1 MTHIFTSGLNSAA
14 RLNAL
19 FFASRLSY
27 RRTQVTYL
35 DVLENQISDEQILV
49 HLFESS
55 RIRGMVSV
63 VAATAQTAALI
74 GAKCL
79 TEGLPVTVHVVD
91 IHDYDAKILTQNADN
106 VLEDERECLAINS
119 LIYDTVS
126 DFIPKSRITVKDY
139 EGNEID
145 SYVLLNTNRLC
156 CIMDKESIR
165 IGDATTLGESSSGW
179 DYSRIV
185 YKEVSFG
192 NDKETVYYLK
202 SLVSKNDYSNP
213 LVD

>member
-1 MTHIFTSGLNSAA
+1 MIHIFTSGLNSAA

-49 HLFESS
+49 HLFEGS
-55 RIRGMVSV
+55 RIRGMVGV

-74 GAKCL
+74 GAECL
-79 TEGLPVTVHVVD
+79 SEGLPVTVHIAD

-106 VLEDERECLAINS
+106 ILDGERECLAINS

-126 DFIPKSRITVKDY
+126 DFIPKSRIVVKDY

-145 SYVLLNTNRLC
+145 SYTLLNTNKLC
-156 CIMDKESIR
+156 CIMDKDSIR
-165 IGDATTLGESSSGW
+165 IGDATALGEMSSGW

-185 YKEVSFG
+185 CKEVSFG
-192 NDKETVYYLK
+192 NDKETMYYLK

>member
-1 MTHIFTSGLNSAA
+1 MIHIFTSGLNSAA

-27 RRTQVTYL
+27 RRSQVTYL
-35 DVLENQISDEQILV
+35 DVLENQISDEQILS
-49 HLFESS
+49 HLFEGS

-79 TEGLPVTVHVVD
+79 TEGLSVTVHVVD
-91 IHDYDAKILTQNADN
+91 VHDYDAKLLTQNADT
-106 VLEDERECLAINS
+106 VLDDERECLAINS
-119 LIYDTVS
+119 LVYDTVL
-126 DFIPKSRITVKDY
+126 DFIPKERIIVKDY

-145 SYVLLNTNRLC
+145 SYTLLNTNRLC
-156 CIMDKESIR
+156 CIMDKDSIR
-165 IGDATTLGESSSGW
+165 IGDATALGELSSGW

-192 NDKETVYYLK
+192 NDKETMYYLR
-202 SLVSKNDYSNP
+202 SLTSKTNYSNP

>member
-1 MTHIFTSGLNSAA
+1 MIHIFTSGLNSAA

-35 DVLENQISDEQILV
+35 DVLENQISDEQILI
-49 HLFESS
+49 HLFEGS

-63 VAATAQTAALI
+63 IAATAQTASLI

-79 TEGLPVTVHVVD
+79 SEGLHVTVHVVD
-91 IHDYDAKILTQNADN
+91 IHDFDAKILTQNADS
-106 VLEDERECLAINS
+106 VLDDERECLAINS

-126 DFIPKSRITVKDY
+126 DFIPKKRIVVKDY

-145 SYVLLNTNRLC
+145 SYTLLNTNRLC
-156 CIMDKESIR
+156 CIMDKDSIR
-165 IGDATTLGESSSGW
+165 IGDATTLGELSSGW
-179 DYSRIV
+179 DYSRVV
-185 YKEVSFG
+185 YKDVSFG
-192 NDKETVYYLK
+192 NDKETMYYLK
-202 SLVSKNDYSNP
+202 SLVKKNDYSNP

>member
-1 MTHIFTSGLNSAA
+1 MIHIFTSGLNSAA

-27 RRTQVTYL
+27 RRAQVAYL
-35 DVLENQISDEQILV
+35 DVLENQISDEQILA
-49 HLFESS
+49 HLFEDS
-55 RIRGMVSV
+55 RIRGMMAV

-79 TEGLPVTVHVVD
+79 SEGLPVTVHVVD
-91 IHDYDAKILTQNADN
+91 IHDYDAKILTQNADT
-106 VLEDERECLAINS
+106 VLDDERECLAINS
-119 LIYDTVS
+119 FIHDTVS
-126 DFIPKSRITVKDY
+126 DFVPKGRIVVKDY
-139 EGNEID
+139 EGNDLD
-145 SYVLLNTNRLC
+145 SYTLLNTNRLC

-165 IGDATTLGESSSGW
+165 IGDASALGELSSGW
-179 DYSRIV
+179 DYSRVV

-192 NDKETVYYLK
+192 NDKETMYYLK
-202 SLVSKNDYSNP
+202 SLTVKNDYSNP